1 MSLLGD
7 QRTRLAAV
15 MLTAVAL
22 IATVTAIFTGYLT
35 LSVGDQYGHPGSAG
49 WNLLNQGKSGNDASI
64 TVHHVIA
71 SDYGVHVVY
80 SITMDAPNGRLSS
93 DIVTKPIIDGTK
105 VTDSTTDY
113 MVATDDDKSAV
124 RIASLGEPIPGG
136 RTYGMNVA
144 GFDANNK
151 QNDLSI
157 DVVED
162 QTPGTVEGGISFMTH
177 PDPEA
182 VHLLHGGYWVLGPQG
197 TTFGVLPSGVIETME
212 TPSYFMISP
221 DQAIREITFEELVA
235 FNEEQ
240 RQ

>member
-1 MSLLGD
+1 
-7 QRTRLAAV
+7 

-113 MVATDDDKSAV
+113 V
-124 RIASLGEPIPGG
+124 
-136 RTYGMNVA
+136 
-144 GFDANNK
+144 
-151 QNDLSI
+151 
-157 DVVED
+157 DV
-162 QTPGTVEGGISFMTH
+162 GGGISVKAGVTG
-177 PDPEA
+177 A
-182 VHLLHGGYWVLGPQG
+182 VGSWEEGRVGSGP
-197 TTFGVLPSGVIETME
+197 
-212 TPSYFMISP
+212 
-221 DQAIREITFEELVA
+221 
-235 FNEEQ
+235 
-240 RQ
+240 

>member
-1 MSLLGD
+1 
-7 QRTRLAAV
+7 
-15 MLTAVAL
+15 
-22 IATVTAIFTGYLT
+22 
-35 LSVGDQYGHPGSAG
+35 
-49 WNLLNQGKSGNDASI
+49 
-64 TVHHVIA
+64 
-71 SDYGVHVVY
+71 
-80 SITMDAPNGRLSS
+80 
-93 DIVTKPIIDGTK
+93 
-105 VTDSTTDY
+105 
-113 MVATDDDKSAV
+113 
-124 RIASLGEPIPGG
+124 
-136 RTYGMNVA
+136 MNVA

-221 DQAIREITFEELVA
+221 DQAIREITFEDL
-235 FNEEQ
+235 
-240 RQ
+240 